1 MRNRKSLAVLPV
13 LLLLA
18 TTSLAA
24 HDLFLKLDSYF
35 VPPNS
40 RVRVLVLNGT
50 FSKSEN
56 SVEKE
61 RIGDISLVSPSG
73 VAKLDTSAWSDRG
86 DTSIL
91 SLRVGEAG
99 TYIVGAS
106 VRPRELRL
114 EAKEFNQYLTDD
126 GLPDIVELRRKNG
139 ELEKPARERY
149 SKHVK
154 AILQAGTRRTEGY
167 ATALGYPAEI
177 VPLEHPYSLRAGGWL
192 RVRALVDG
200 SPVMNQLV
208 LSGGRTASGAR
219 IRASS
224 VRTDTSGVARIRIP
238 VRGKWY
244 VKFIHMQPA
253 RGDTAIDYESK
264 WATLTFQV
272 R

>member
-1 MRNRKSLAVLPV
+1 MRTSKSLAIAF

-18 TTSLAA
+18 TASLAA
-24 HDLFLKLDSYF
+24 HDLFLKLDTYF

-40 RVRVLVLNGT
+40 RVRVRVLNGT

-91 SLRVGEAG
+91 SLKVGEPG
-99 TYIVGAS
+99 TYVVGAS
-106 VRPRELRL
+106 VRPRELKL
-114 EAKEFNQYLTDD
+114 EAKEFNQYLADD
-126 GLPDIVELRRKNG
+126 GLPDIVDLRRKNG

-154 AILQAGTRRTEGY
+154 AILQVGTRHTDGY
-167 ATALGYPAEI
+167 GTALGYAAEI
-177 VPLEHPYSLRAGGWL
+177 IPLEHPYSIRTGGWL

-200 SPVMNQLV
+200 SPVTNQLV
-208 LSGGRTASGAR
+208 LSGGRTASGTR
-219 IRASS
+219 IAAAA
-224 VRTDTSGVARIRIP
+224 VRTDSSGVARIRLP
-238 VRGKWY
+238 VRGRWY

-253 RGDTAIDYESK
+253 KGDTAIDYESK
-264 WATLTFQV
+264 WATLTFQL